1 MKKIFSKK
9 SGFTLVEIII
19 AFAVFSIM
27 ATMIAQVLNL
37 TINRQTDNRK
47 YEENLQDQKEDLIA
61 KVKDKTYDETKD
73 SDGTLKLQFK
83 DKDGNAMP
91 MELDYQLRAAD
102 GTVGEVDGLNYF
114 VGKLSYDSQN
124 GEVTYIPGEN
134 NSSDT
139 DLSNLGG
146 SSQMSRFDTRIT
158 GTKGINSVKVSYTYD
173 AANDEYEFT
182 VTVDD
187 SAVDPTRKNISQVSL
202 FFGEDK
208 ANGQM
213 ATIKNVN
220 GGNKDG
226 QVLKYT
232 KKSGV
237 NGVNLH
243 GESGGFQNKPIKF
256 KVKFNEKLTSI
267 GFGTTS
273 TPGTY
278 HQFTDSKGNHYVN
291 IFGAY
296 EKTTAP
302 AS

>member
-1 MKKIFSKK
+1 MKKLFSKK

-27 ATMIAQVLNL
+27 AAMIAQVLNL

-47 YEENLQDQKEDLIA
+47 YEESLQDQKENLIA
-61 KVKDKTYDETKD
+61 KGKDKTYDNDKNK
-73 SDGTLKLQFK
+73 DGTLKLNFT
-83 DKDGNAMP
+83 DKDGKTMP
-91 MELDYQLRAAD
+91 MELDYQLRSAD

-114 VGKLSYDSQN
+114 VGKLSYDGQN
-124 GEVTYIPGEN
+124 GEVKYIPGEN
-134 NSSDT
+134 NSNET

-173 AANDEYEFT
+173 SGNDEYEFT

-187 SAVDPTRKNISQVSL
+187 SAVDSTRKNISQVSL

-232 KKSGV
+232 KKSGI

-243 GESGGFQNKPIKF
+243 CPEGGFQNKPIKF

-267 GFGTTS
+267 GFGSTTN
-273 TPGTY
+273 GTY
-278 HQFTDSKGNHYVN
+278 YQFTDSKGNHYVN

>member
-1 MKKIFSKK
+1 MKKLFSKK
-9 SGFTLVEIII
+9 SGFSLVEIII

-27 ATMIAQVLNL
+27 ATMIARVLNL
-37 TINRQTDNRK
+37 TLNRQEDNRK
-47 YEENLQDQKEDLIA
+47 YEQNLQGQKEDLISRG
-61 KVKDKTYDETKD
+61 KDKTYDNEKS
-73 SDGTLKLQFK
+73 SDGTLTLNFT
-83 DKDGNAMP
+83 DKDGKTMP
-91 MELDYQLRAAD
+91 MELDYQLRSAD
-102 GTVGEVDGLNYF
+102 GTVGEVDGINYF
-114 VGKLSYDSQN
+114 VGKLSYDEQN
-124 GEVTYIPGEN
+124 GEVKYIPGEN
-134 NSSDT
+134 
-139 DLSNLGG
+139 SNTGNDDPDNIGG
-146 SSQMSRFDTRIT
+146 ASQMSRFDTRIT

-173 AANDEYEFT
+173 SANDEYEFT
-182 VTVDD
+182 VIVDD

-208 ANGQM
+208 ANGKM

-220 GGNKDG
+220 GGEKDG
-226 QVLKYT
+226 AVLKYT
-232 KKSGV
+232 KKTGE

-243 GESGGFQNKPIKF
+243 GTTGGFQSQPIKF

-267 GFGTTS
+267 GFGTTN

-296 EKTTAP
+296 EKTAP

>member
-1 MKKIFSKK
+1 MKKLFSKK

-47 YEENLQDQKEDLIA
+47 YEENLQAQKENLIA
-61 KVKDKTYDETKD
+61 MNKIREEFDGDG
-73 SDGTLKLQFK
+73 DGTLKLQFK
-83 DKDGNAMP
+83 DKDGKTMP
-91 MELDYQLRAAD
+91 MDLAYQLRSAD

-114 VGKLSYDSQN
+114 VGKLTYDGKN
-124 GEVTYIPGEN
+124 GEVEYIPGEN
-134 NSSDT
+134 DSSDT

-158 GTKGINSVKVSYTYD
+158 GTKGIMSVKVSYTYD

-182 VTVDD
+182 VTVND
-187 SAVDPTRKNISQVSL
+187 SGVDPTRKNISQVSL

-208 ANGQM
+208 PNGQM

-243 GESGGFQNKPIKF
+243 GAEGGFQNQPIKF

-278 HQFTDSKGNHYVN
+278 SQFTDKNGNNYVN

-296 EKTTAP
+296 EKTAAP